1 MLTLVQNT
9 VRFKIIIAN
18 DLKVGIFFRAGRK
31 AARSWVDIET
41 KRLAKANTVG
51 RFIKAQKYTRCQLGC
66 FFFQLSFSQ
75 RYISVL
81 DNSIIGK
88 DDFLIIL
95 PNNPYPVDLVL
106 IQNFHFWI
114 ITKID
119 PKEKAPALI

>member
-1 MLTLVQNT
+1 MELGGYRDKAIGQSKHRGKVHKGSKIHTLSAWM
-9 VRFKIIIAN
+9 F
-18 DLKVGIFFRAGRK
+18 
-31 AARSWVDIET
+31 
-41 KRLAKANTVG
+41 
-51 RFIKAQKYTRCQLGC
+51 

-81 DNSIIGK
+81 DNSIVGK
-88 DDFLIIL
+88 DFLIIV

>member
-1 MLTLVQNT
+1 M
-9 VRFKIIIAN
+9 
-18 DLKVGIFFRAGRK
+18 
-31 AARSWVDIET
+31 DIET

-51 RFIKAQKYTRCQLGC
+51 RFIKAQKYTRCQLGWV
-66 FFFQLSFSQ
+66 FFQLSFSQ

-81 DNSIIGK
+81 DNSIVGK
-88 DDFLIIL
+88 DFLIIV

>member
-9 VRFKIIIAN
+9 VRFKIIIVN

-31 AARSWVDIET
+31 AAWSWVDIET

-66 FFFQLSFSQ
+66 FFFPTVISQ